1 MVKLKVFKSYCTGI
15 YWAKLWA
22 IDSANIE
29 TFCVARPEALRRILQ
44 LPYNFHSY
52 FLPILSNTLPI
63 YDAICKRSM
72 KFIASTLISSIQLVQ
87 SIAS

>member
-1 MVKLKVFKSYCTGI
+1 MVKLKVFKLYCTSI
-15 YWAKLWA
+15 YGAKLWA
-22 IDSANIE
+22 IDSA
-29 TFCVARPEALRRILQ
+29 TFYVARPEALRRILQ

-52 FLPILSNTLPI
+52 FLPILSKTLPI

-72 KFIASTLISSIQLVQ
+72 KFIASTLISSSQLVQ